1 VVSRNPVL
9 IGVVGRPIAA
19 GKIGSSAAVG
29 VGVGYLAAV
38 ERAGAEPVVIGP
50 RRLETDGARLLLER
64 LDGLLFLGGPDVDPL
79 LYGGT
84 RHATIVGTDV
94 TDDRFEIAMMKAA
107 LAADVP
113 TLAIC
118 RGIQVLNV
126 ALGGTLVPHLPER
139 PGVGSHGRPGTPKG
153 AAMNEVSLVAGS
165 LLAKTMDAERVTC
178 SCHHHQALDRVGE
191 GLRVVAHADD
201 GVIEGVEFD
210 GGWMLAV
217 QWHPEDTAGADPAQQ
232 HLFDGLVTEARS
244 RS

>member
-1 VVSRNPVL
+1 VVSRGPVL
-9 IGVVGRPIAA
+9 IGIAGRPIAA
-19 GKIGSSAAVG
+19 GKISSSAAVG
-29 VGVGYLAAV
+29 VGVGYLAAL
-38 ERAGAEPVVIGP
+38 ERAGAEPVIIGP
-50 RRLETDGARLLLER
+50 RRLEADGARVLLER
-64 LDGLLFLGGPDVDPL
+64 IDGLLFLGGPDVDPL

-94 TDDRFEIAMMKAA
+94 SDDRFEIAMMKAA

-113 TLAIC
+113 ALAIC

-153 AAMNEVSLVAGS
+153 AAMNDVTIVAGS
-165 LLAKTMDAERVTC
+165 QLAKTMDAERIAC

-201 GVIEGVEFD
+201 GVIEAVEVERA
-210 GGWMLAV
+210 WMLAV
-217 QWHPEDTAGADPAQQ
+217 QWHPEDTAGEDPAQQ
-232 HLFDGLVTEARS
+232 RLFDGLVTEARG
-244 RS
+244 RR